1 MSKATFNI
9 LGDIVA
15 NDGERWYE
23 SDVMPAMVIGWLAKQ
38 DGDIEI
44 NINSNGGDVA
54 GGLAIANAIK
64 AYSKGKK
71 TCNVL
76 GVAASM
82 ASVIACAGDEL
93 KMGQG
98 AFLMVHNPWTVT
110 MGNAEELRKDADT
123 LDKMRDSILSFYQ
136 SKAYGKT
143 ADDLKALMDAETWL
157 NAEEAREA
165 GFLVDDYAGEF
176 KAAASL
182 TRRAFAKAPDAAKA
196 FVEFHDRKPEAPK
209 AETPAEPPKAEA
221 PETPAEAPAQPEAS
235 GSQPTPPAQPETVE
249 RPSERSEAEGAKDA
263 SSTNWEARF
272 KGLSQK
278 FNDLQKKSVEMLAA
292 AEEQHKAA
300 LAARDAENAAL
311 KTQLEQGAKD
321 LADAN
326 AKVSELSAKLEENAK
341 ALQKATDDLAQTR
354 DSLKASEDKV
364 QHLEATRDAL
374 TAGVLTPPAV
384 GTSYADQMKAAKT
397 PEEREALRAKKRAGK
412 IK

>member
-1 MSKATFNI
+1 MSATFNL

-15 NDGERWYE
+15 NDAERWFE
-23 SDVMPAMVIGWLAKQ
+23 SDIVPGMVIGWLAKQ

-157 NAEEAREA
+157 SAEEAREA
-165 GFLVDDYAGEF
+165 GFLVDDYAGEM

-196 FVEFHDRKPEAPK
+196 LVEFHDRKPEAPK
-209 AETPAEPPKAEA
+209 AEAPAEAPAEP
-221 PETPAEAPAQPEAS
+221 PAQPEAS
-235 GSQPTPPAQPETVE
+235 DAQPPPPA
-249 RPSERSEAEGAKDA
+249 D
-263 SSTNWEARF
+263 NWEARF

-278 FNDLQKKSVEMLAA
+278 FNDLQKKSAASLAEI
-292 AEEQHKAA
+292 EEQHKTA
-300 LAARDAENAAL
+300 LAAKDAEITSF

-341 ALQKATDDLAQTR
+341 ALQKATDDLAAVR

-364 QHLEATRDAL
+364 QHLESTRDAL
-374 TAGVLTPPAV
+374 TAGVLTPPSEA
-384 GTSYADQMKAAKT
+384 GYAAKMKAAKT
-397 PEEREALRAKKRAGK
+397 PEEREALRAQKRAGK

>member
-1 MSKATFNI
+1 MSATFNL

-15 NDGERWYE
+15 NDAERWFE
-23 SDVMPAMVIGWLAKQ
+23 SDIVPGMVIGWLAKQ

-157 NAEEAREA
+157 SAEEAREA
-165 GFLVDDYAGEF
+165 GFLVDDYAGEM

-196 FVEFHDRKPEAPK
+196 LVEFHNRKPEAPK
-209 AETPAEPPKAEA
+209 AE
-221 PETPAEAPAQPEAS
+221 AQGNIASAS
-235 GSQPTPPAQPETVE
+235 GSSGVSEPKKLQNSETPSSESNTPA
-249 RPSERSEAEGAKDA
+249 AEG
-263 SSTNWEARF
+263 NWEARF

-278 FNDLQKKSVEMLAA
+278 FNDLQKKSAASLAEI
-292 AEEQHKAA
+292 EEQHKAA
-300 LAARDAENAAL
+300 LAAKDAEITSF

-326 AKVSELSAKLEENAK
+326 AKVSELSAKLEEGAK
-341 ALQKATDDLAQTR
+341 ALQKATDDLAATR
-354 DSLKASEDKV
+354 DSLTKAEDKV
-364 QHLEATRDAL
+364 KHLESTRDAL
-374 TAGVLTPPAV
+374 TAGVLTPPAA

>member
-1 MSKATFNI
+1 MSATFNL

-15 NDGERWYE
+15 NDAERWFE
-23 SDVMPAMVIGWLAKQ
+23 SDIVPGMVIGWLAKQ

-93 KMGQG
+93 TMGQG

-123 LDKMRDSILSFYQ
+123 LDKMRDSILAFYL
-136 SKAYGKT
+136 SKSYGKT
-143 ADDLKALMDAETWL
+143 AEDFKALMDAETWL
-157 NAEEAREA
+157 TADDARAA

-209 AETPAEPPKAEA
+209 NVNSDTSEVPANASTVEA
-221 PETPAEAPAQPEAS
+221 GEAS
-235 GSQPTPPAQPETVE
+235 GAVAGAATVGVSTPA
-249 RPSERSEAEGAKDA
+249 SEAPVD
-263 SSTNWEARF
+263 NWEKRF

-278 FNDLQKKSVEMLAA
+278 FNDLQKKSAASLAEI
-292 AEEQHKAA
+292 EEQHKAA

-311 KTQLEQGAKD
+311 KTQLEQSAKD

-341 ALQKATDDLAQTR
+341 ALQKATDDLAAVR

-374 TAGVLTPPAV
+374 TAGVLTPPAA
-384 GTSYADQMKAAKT
+384 GTSYADKMKSAKT
-397 PEEREALRAKKRAGK
+397 PEEREALRAQKRAGK

>member
-1 MSKATFNI
+1 MSATFNL

-15 NDGERWYE
+15 NDAERWFE
-23 SDVMPAMVIGWLAKQ
+23 SDIVPGMVIGWLAKQ

-123 LDKMRDSILSFYQ
+123 LDKIRDSILSFYQ

-157 NAEEAREA
+157 SAEEAREA
-165 GFLVDDYAGEF
+165 GFLVDDYAGEM

-196 FVEFHDRKPEAPK
+196 LVEFHDRKPEAPK
-209 AETPAEPPKAEA
+209 AEAPEAPVEA
-221 PETPAEAPAQPEAS
+221 PETPAEAPAEPPAQPEAS
-235 GSQPTPPAQPETVE
+235 DAQPTPPA
-249 RPSERSEAEGAKDA
+249 D
-263 SSTNWEARF
+263 NWEARF

-278 FNDLQKKSVEMLAA
+278 FNDLQKKSAASLAEI
-292 AEEQHKAA
+292 EEQHKAA
-300 LAARDAENAAL
+300 LAAKDAEITSF

-341 ALQKATDDLAQTR
+341 ALQKATDDLAAVR

-374 TAGVLTPPAV
+374 TAGVLTPPSEA
-384 GTSYADQMKAAKT
+384 GYAAKMKAAKT
-397 PEEREALRAKKRAGK
+397 PEEREALRAQKRAGK

>member
-1 MSKATFNI
+1 MSATFNL

-15 NDGERWYE
+15 NDAERWFE
-23 SDVMPAMVIGWLAKQ
+23 SDIVPGMVIGWLAKQ

-157 NAEEAREA
+157 SAEEAREA
-165 GFLVDDYAGEF
+165 GFLVDDYAGEM

-196 FVEFHDRKPEAPK
+196 LVEFHDRKPEAPK
-209 AETPAEPPKAEA
+209 AEAPAEAPVET
-221 PETPAEAPAQPEAS
+221 PETPAEAPAE
-235 GSQPTPPAQPETVE
+235 PPAQPEA
-249 RPSERSEAEGAKDA
+249 SDA
-263 SSTNWEARF
+263 QPPPPADNWEARF

-278 FNDLQKKSVEMLAA
+278 FNDLQKKSAASLAEI
-292 AEEQHKAA
+292 EEQHKTA
-300 LAARDAENAAL
+300 LAAKDAEITSF

-326 AKVSELSAKLEENAK
+326 AKVSELSAKLEEGAK
-341 ALQKATDDLAQTR
+341 ALQKATDDLAATR
-354 DSLKASEDKV
+354 DSLTKAEDKV
-364 QHLEATRDAL
+364 KHLESTRDAL
-374 TAGVLTPPAV
+374 TAGVLTPPAA
-384 GTSYADQMKAAKT
+384 GSSYADQMKAAKT

>member
-1 MSKATFNI
+1 MAKQFNI

-15 NDGERWYE
+15 NDGERWFE
-23 SDVMPAMVIGWLAKQ
+23 SDVVPGMVIGWLAKQ

-64 AYSKGKK
+64 AYTKGKK

-136 SKAYGKT
+136 SKAYGKS

-165 GFLVDDYAGEF
+165 GFLVDDYAGEM

-196 FVEFHDRKPEAPK
+196 LVEFH
-209 AETPAEPPKAEA
+209 AERPAGAVAGDSCLVIRDTNPDVPTNHEPPTTNHD
-221 PETPAEAPAQPEAS
+221 P
-235 GSQPTPPAQPETVE
+235 
-249 RPSERSEAEGAKDA
+249 D
-263 SSTNWEARF
+263 NWEARF
-272 KGLSQK
+272 KGLSAK
-278 FNDLQKKSVEMLAA
+278 FNDLQKKSAESLAA
-292 AEEQHKAA
+292 IEEQHKAA
-300 LAARDAENAAL
+300 LAARDAENASL

-326 AKVSELSAKLEENAK
+326 AKVSELSAKLEEGAK

-354 DSLKASEDKV
+354 DSLKTAEDKAK
-364 QHLEATRDAL
+364 HLEETRDAL
-374 TAGVLTPPAV
+374 TAGVLTPPAA
-384 GTSYADQMKAAKT
+384 GTSYADKMKLAKT
-397 PEEREALRAKKRAGK
+397 PEEREALRAQKRAGK

>member
-1 MSKATFNI
+1 MSKAKFNI

-15 NDGERWYE
+15 NDGKRWWE
-23 SDVMPAMVIGWLAKQ
+23 SDVVPGMVIGWLNKQ

-110 MGNAEELRKDADT
+110 MGYAEELRKDADT
-123 LDKMRDSILSFYQ
+123 LDKMRDSMLSFYQ
-136 SKAYGKT
+136 SKAYGKS

-157 NAEEAREA
+157 NADEARAA
-165 GFLVDDYAGEF
+165 GFLVDDYAGEM

-196 FVEFHDRKPEAPK
+196 FVEFHDRKPES
-209 AETPAEPPKAEA
+209 PA
-221 PETPAEAPAQPEAS
+221 
-235 GSQPTPPAQPETVE
+235 GPPA
-249 RPSERSEAEGAKDA
+249 D
-263 SSTNWEARF
+263 NWEARF

-292 AEEQHKAA
+292 AEEQQKAA
-300 LAARDAENAAL
+300 LAARDAENASL

-326 AKVSELSAKLEENAK
+326 AKVSALSAKLEEGAK

-354 DSLKASEDKV
+354 DSLTKAEEQVK
-364 QHLEATRDAL
+364 HLESTRDAL
-374 TAGVLTPPAV
+374 TAGVLTPPPE
-384 GTSYADQMKAAKT
+384 GTYAEQMEAAKT

>member
-1 MSKATFNI
+1 MSATFNL

-15 NDGERWYE
+15 NDAERWFE
-23 SDVMPAMVIGWLAKQ
+23 SDIVPGMVIGWLAKQ

-157 NAEEAREA
+157 SAEEAREA
-165 GFLVDDYAGEF
+165 GFLVDDYAGEM

-196 FVEFHDRKPEAPK
+196 LVEFHDRKPEAPK
-209 AETPAEPPKAEA
+209 AEAPEA
-221 PETPAEAPAQPEAS
+221 PVETPETPAEAPAEPPAQPEAS
-235 GSQPTPPAQPETVE
+235 AAQPTPPA
-249 RPSERSEAEGAKDA
+249 D
-263 SSTNWEARF
+263 NWESRF

-278 FNDLQKKSVEMLAA
+278 FNDLQKKSAASLAEI
-292 AEEQHKAA
+292 EEQHKTA
-300 LAARDAENAAL
+300 LAAKDAEITSF

-321 LADAN
+321 LAAAN
-326 AKVSELSAKLEENAK
+326 AKVSELSAKLEEGAK
-341 ALQKATDDLAQTR
+341 ALQKATDDLAATR
-354 DSLKASEDKV
+354 DSLTKAEEQVK
-364 QHLEATRDAL
+364 HLESTRDAL
-374 TAGVLTPPAV
+374 TAGVLTPPAA

>member
-1 MSKATFNI
+1 MSATFNI

-15 NDGERWYE
+15 NDSERWWE
-23 SDVMPAMVIGWLAKQ
+23 SDVVPGMVIGWLNKQ

-64 AYSKGKK
+64 AYTKGKK

-110 MGNAEELRKDADT
+110 KGNAEELRKDADT
-123 LDKMRDSILSFYQ
+123 LDKMRDSVLSFYQ
-136 SKAYGKT
+136 SKAYGKS

-157 NAEEAREA
+157 SADEAREA
-165 GFLVDDYAGEF
+165 GFLVDDYAGEM

-196 FVEFHDRKPEAPK
+196 LVEFHDRKPGQ
-209 AETPAEPPKAEA
+209 ETGTNATTQGGANGETAAVPSVPAV
-221 PETPAEAPAQPEAS
+221 AS
-235 GSQPTPPAQPETVE
+235 VPE
-249 RPSERSEAEGAKDA
+249 RP
-263 SSTNWEARF
+263 TNWEARF

-292 AEEQHKAA
+292 AEDQHKAA

-326 AKVSELSAKLEENAK
+326 AKVSELSAKLEEGAK
-341 ALQKATDDLAQTR
+341 ALQKATDDLAATR
-354 DSLKASEDKV
+354 DSLTKAEEQVK
-364 QHLEATRDAL
+364 HLESTRDAL
-374 TAGVLTPPAV
+374 TAGVLTPPSEA
-384 GTSYADQMKAAKT
+384 GYDAKMKAAKT
-397 PEEREALRAKKRAGK
+397 PEEREALRAQKRAGK

>member
-15 NDGERWYE
+15 NDGERWFE
-23 SDVMPAMVIGWLAKQ
+23 SDIVPGMVIGWLAKQ

-165 GFLVDDYAGEF
+165 GFLVDDYAGEM

-196 FVEFHDRKPEAPK
+196 LVEFHDRKPEAP
-209 AETPAEPPKAEA
+209 AEP
-221 PETPAEAPAQPEAS
+221 ETPAQPEAS
-235 GSQPTPPAQPETVE
+235 GSQPPP
-249 RPSERSEAEGAKDA
+249 PSEG
-263 SSTNWEARF
+263 NWEARF
-272 KGLSQK
+272 RGLSQK
-278 FNDLQKKSVEMLAA
+278 FNDLQEKSVKALAA
-292 AEEQHKAA
+292 AEEQQKAA

-311 KTQLEQGAKD
+311 KTQLEQGVKD

-341 ALQKATDDLAQTR
+341 ALQKATDDLAAVR

-374 TAGVLTPPAV
+374 TAGVLTPPSEA
-384 GTSYADQMKAAKT
+384 GYAAKMKAAKT
-397 PEEREALRAKKRAGK
+397 PEEREALRAAKRAGK

>member
-15 NDGERWYE
+15 NDGDRWFE

-38 DGDIEI
+38 DGNIEI

-64 AYSKGKK
+64 GYTKGKK

-136 SKAYGKT
+136 SKAYGKS

-157 NAEEAREA
+157 SADEAREA
-165 GFLVDDYAGEF
+165 GFLVDDYAGEM

-196 FVEFHDRKPEAPK
+196 LVEFHDRKPGA
-209 AETPAEPPKAEA
+209 PAEP
-221 PETPAEAPAQPEAS
+221 PAQPEAS
-235 GSQPTPPAQPETVE
+235 GSKPTP
-249 RPSERSEAEGAKDA
+249 DA
-263 SSTNWEARF
+263 DNWENRYR
-272 KGLSQK
+272 GLSQK
-278 FNDLQKKSVEMLAA
+278 FTDLEKKSVGMLAA

-326 AKVSELSAKLEENAK
+326 AKVSELSAKLEEGAK
-341 ALQKATDDLAQTR
+341 ALQKATDDLAATR
-354 DSLKASEDKV
+354 DSLTKAEEQVK
-364 QHLEATRDAL
+364 HLESTRDAL

-384 GTSYADQMKAAKT
+384 GGSYADKMKSAKT
-397 PEEREALRAKKRAGK
+397 PEEREALRAQKRAGK

>member
-15 NDGERWYE
+15 NDGERWWE
-23 SDVMPAMVIGWLAKQ
+23 SDVVPGMVIGWLNKQ

-136 SKAYGKT
+136 SKAYGKS

-157 NAEEAREA
+157 SAEEAREA
-165 GFLVDDYAGEF
+165 GFLVDDYAGEM

-196 FVEFHDRKPEAPK
+196 LVEFHDRKPEHAAPRATEPA
-209 AETPAEPPKAEA
+209 AE
-221 PETPAEAPAQPEAS
+221 
-235 GSQPTPPAQPETVE
+235 
-249 RPSERSEAEGAKDA
+249 
-263 SSTNWEARF
+263 NWEARF

-300 LAARDAENAAL
+300 LAALAAENASL
-311 KTQLEQGAKD
+311 KTQLEQSAKD

-341 ALQKATDDLAQTR
+341 ALQKATDDLAAVR

-374 TAGVLTPPAV
+374 TAGVLTPPAA
-384 GTSYADQMKAAKT
+384 GTSYADKMKSAKT
-397 PEEREALRAKKRAGK
+397 PEEREALRAQKRAGK

>member
-1 MSKATFNI
+1 MSATFNL

-15 NDGERWYE
+15 NDAERWFE
-23 SDVMPAMVIGWLAKQ
+23 SDIVPGMVIGWLAKQ

-64 AYSKGKK
+64 AYTKGKK

-157 NAEEAREA
+157 SAEEAREA
-165 GFLVDDYAGEF
+165 GFLVDDYAGEM

-196 FVEFHDRKPEAPK
+196 LVEFHDRKPEAPK
-209 AETPAEPPKAEA
+209 AETPEI
-221 PETPAEAPAQPEAS
+221 PAQPEAS
-235 GSQPTPPAQPETVE
+235 GSQPTPPAQPETAE
-249 RPSERSEAEGAKDA
+249 RPSERSEAQGAKDA

-292 AEEQHKAA
+292 TEEQHKAA

-311 KTQLEQGAKD
+311 KTQLEQSAKD

-326 AKVSELSAKLEENAK
+326 AKASELSAKLEENAK
-341 ALQKATDDLAQTR
+341 ALQKATDDLAAVR

-374 TAGVLTPPAV
+374 TAGVLTPPSEA
-384 GTSYADQMKAAKT
+384 GYAAKMKAAKT
-397 PEEREALRAKKRAGK
+397 PEEREALRAQKRAGK

>member
-1 MSKATFNI
+1 MSATFNL

-15 NDGERWYE
+15 NDAERWFE
-23 SDVMPAMVIGWLAKQ
+23 SDIVPGMVIGWLAKQ

-157 NAEEAREA
+157 SAEEAREA
-165 GFLVDDYAGEF
+165 GFLVDDYAGEM

-196 FVEFHDRKPEAPK
+196 LVEFHDRKPEAPK
-209 AETPAEPPKAEA
+209 AEAPEAPVEA
-221 PETPAEAPAQPEAS
+221 PETHAEAPAEPPAQPEAS
-235 GSQPTPPAQPETVE
+235 DAQPTPPA
-249 RPSERSEAEGAKDA
+249 D
-263 SSTNWEARF
+263 NWEARF

-278 FNDLQKKSVEMLAA
+278 FNDLQKKSAASLAEI
-292 AEEQHKAA
+292 EEQHKAA
-300 LAARDAENAAL
+300 LAAKDAEITSF

-341 ALQKATDDLAQTR
+341 ALQKATDDLAQVR

-364 QHLEATRDAL
+364 KHLETTRDAL
-374 TAGVLTPPAV
+374 TAGVLTPPAA
-384 GTSYADQMKAAKT
+384 GTSYADKMKSAKT
-397 PEEREALRAKKRAGK
+397 PEEREALRAQKRAGK

>member
-1 MSKATFNI
+1 MSKPTFNI

-15 NDGERWYE
+15 NDGERWWE
-23 SDVMPAMVIGWLAKQ
+23 SDVVPGMVVGWLAKQ
-38 DGDIEI
+38 EGDIEI

-64 AYSKGKK
+64 GYAKGKK

-93 KMGQG
+93 KMGEG

-110 MGNAEELRKDADT
+110 MGNAEDLRKDADT
-123 LDKMRDSILSFYQ
+123 LDKMRDSILAFYQ
-136 SKAYGKT
+136 SKAPGKT

-157 NAEEAREA
+157 NPADAAAQGFAVEA
-165 GFLVDDYAGEF
+165 YAGEF

-196 FVEFHDRKPEAPK
+196 LVEFHDRKPDTPEPS
-209 AETPAEPPKAEA
+209 AE
-221 PETPAEAPAQPEAS
+221 
-235 GSQPTPPAQPETVE
+235 
-249 RPSERSEAEGAKDA
+249 
-263 SSTNWEARF
+263 NWEARF

-278 FNDLQKKSVEMLAA
+278 FNDLQKKSVAALAA
-292 AEEQHKAA
+292 AEEQHKTA
-300 LAARDAENAAL
+300 LAAKDAENAAL

-341 ALQKATDDLAQTR
+341 ALQKATDDLAATR
-354 DSLKASEDKV
+354 DSLTKAEEQVK
-364 QHLEATRDAL
+364 HLESTRDLL
-374 TAGVLTPPAV
+374 TAGVLTPPSEA
-384 GTSYADQMKAAKT
+384 GYAEKLKAAKT
-397 PEEREALRAKKRAGK
+397 PEEREALRAAKRAGK

>member
-9 LGDIVA
+9 LGDI
-15 NDGERWYE
+15 
-23 SDVMPAMVIGWLAKQ
+23 Q
-38 DGDIEI
+38 TGDIEI

-64 AYSKGKK
+64 AYGKGKK

-93 KMGQG
+93 TMGQG

-110 MGNAEELRKDADT
+110 MGNAEELRKDADV

-209 AETPAEPPKAEA
+209 AENVNSDTSEVSANASTAEAGEASGAVAGAATVGVSTPAP
-221 PETPAEAPAQPEAS
+221 EAPAQPEAS
-235 GSQPTPPAQPETVE
+235 GSQPTPPA
-249 RPSERSEAEGAKDA
+249 EG
-263 SSTNWEARF
+263 NWEARF

-341 ALQKATDDLAQTR
+341 ALQKATDDLAAVR

-374 TAGVLTPPAV
+374 TAGVLTPPSEA
-384 GTSYADQMKAAKT
+384 GYAAKMKAAKT
-397 PEEREALRAKKRAGK
+397 PEEREALRAAKRAGK

>member
-15 NDGERWYE
+15 NDGERWWE
-23 SDVMPAMVIGWLAKQ
+23 SDVVPGMVIGWLNKQ

-64 AYSKGKK
+64 AYSRGKK

-82 ASVIACAGDEL
+82 ASVVACAGDEL

-136 SKAYGKT
+136 SKAYGKS

-157 NAEEAREA
+157 SAEEAREA
-165 GFLVDDYAGEF
+165 GFLVDDYAGEM

-196 FVEFHDRKPEAPK
+196 LVEFHDRKPEAPK
-209 AETPAEPPKAEA
+209 PPAP
-221 PETPAEAPAQPEAS
+221 PEAS
-235 GSQPTPPAQPETVE
+235 GSQPTPPAQPETAE

-263 SSTNWEARF
+263 SPANWEARF

-292 AEEQHKAA
+292 AEEQHKAT

-311 KTQLEQGAKD
+311 KTQLEQGVKD

-341 ALQKATDDLAQTR
+341 ALQKATDDLAAVR

-374 TAGVLTPPAV
+374 TAGVLTPPPEA
-384 GTSYADQMKAAKT
+384 GYAAKMKAAKT
-397 PEEREALRAKKRAGK
+397 PEEREALRAAKRAGK

>member
-1 MSKATFNI
+1 MSKPTFNI

-15 NDGERWYE
+15 NDGERWWE
-23 SDVMPAMVIGWLAKQ
+23 SDVVPGMVIGWLNKQ
-38 DGDIEI
+38 TGDIEI
-44 NINSNGGDVA
+44 NINSNGGNIA

-136 SKAYGKT
+136 SKSTKSAEE
-143 ADDLKALMDAETWL
+143 LKALMDAETWISRD
-157 NAEEAREA
+157 EANDF
-165 GFLVDDYAGEF
+165 GFEVLDYAGEL

-182 TRRAFAKAPDAAKA
+182 TRRAFDKAPAAAKA
-196 FVEFHDRKPEAPK
+196 LVEFHDRKPINSD
-209 AETPAEPPKAEA
+209 T
-221 PETPAEAPAQPEAS
+221 
-235 GSQPTPPAQPETVE
+235 
-249 RPSERSEAEGAKDA
+249 SEVFANATTAKSAEGAPKNTPPENPSRTVEPGKA
-263 SSTNWEARF
+263 SGAVAGATTVGVPTDNWEARF

-278 FNDLQKKSVEMLAA
+278 FNDLQKKGVEMLAA
-292 AEEQHKAA
+292 AEKKYADDI
-300 LAARDAENAAL
+300 AARDAENATL
-311 KTQLEQGAKD
+311 KTQLETSAKD
-321 LADAN
+321 LANAN

-341 ALQKATDDLAQTR
+341 ALQKATDDLAATR
-354 DSLKASEDKV
+354 DSLTKAEEQVK
-364 QHLEATRDAL
+364 HLESTRDLL
-374 TAGVLTPPAV
+374 TAGVLTPPDA
-384 GTSYADQMKAAKT
+384 GSSYAEQMKAAKT

>member
-1 MSKATFNI
+1 MSATFNL

-15 NDGERWYE
+15 NDAERWFE
-23 SDVMPAMVIGWLAKQ
+23 SDIVPGMVIGWLAKQ

-157 NAEEAREA
+157 SAEEAREA
-165 GFLVDDYAGEF
+165 GFLVDDYAGEM

-196 FVEFHDRKPEAPK
+196 LVEFHDRKPEAPK
-209 AETPAEPPKAEA
+209 AEAPEAPEAPAEAPVET
-221 PETPAEAPAQPEAS
+221 PETPAEAPAEPPAQPEAS
-235 GSQPTPPAQPETVE
+235 DAQPTPPA
-249 RPSERSEAEGAKDA
+249 D
-263 SSTNWEARF
+263 NWEARF

-278 FNDLQKKSVEMLAA
+278 FNDLQKKSAASLAEI
-292 AEEQHKAA
+292 EEQHKAA
-300 LAARDAENAAL
+300 LAAKDAEITSF

-326 AKVSELSAKLEENAK
+326 AKVSELSAKLEEGAK
-341 ALQKATDDLAQTR
+341 ALQKATDDLAATR
-354 DSLKASEDKV
+354 DSLTKAEDKV
-364 QHLEATRDAL
+364 KHLESTRDAL
-374 TAGVLTPPAV
+374 TAGVLTPPAA

>member
-15 NDGERWYE
+15 NDGERWWE
-23 SDVMPAMVIGWLAKQ
+23 SDVVPGMVIGWLNKQ
-38 DGDIEI
+38 TGDIEI

-93 KMGQG
+93 TMGQG

-136 SKAYGKT
+136 SKSTKT
-143 ADDLKALMDAETWL
+143 AEELKEIMDAETWISR
-157 NAEEAREA
+157 EEANDY
-165 GFLVDDYAGEF
+165 GFDVLDYAGEF

-182 TRRAFAKAPDAAKA
+182 TRRTFAKAPDAAKA
-196 FVEFHDRKPEAPK
+196 LIEFHDRKPEPSA
-209 AETPAEPPKAEA
+209 
-221 PETPAEAPAQPEAS
+221 
-235 GSQPTPPAQPETVE
+235 PPA
-249 RPSERSEAEGAKDA
+249 AE
-263 SSTNWEARF
+263 NWEARF

-292 AEEQHKAA
+292 AEAQHRDA
-300 LAARDAENAAL
+300 LAARDAENASL
-311 KTQLEQGAKD
+311 KSQLETSAKD

-326 AKVSELSAKLEENAK
+326 AKVSELSARLDESNA
-341 ALQKATDDLAQTR
+341 ALRKATDDLAQTR
-354 DSLKASEDKV
+354 DSLTKAEDKAAE
-364 QHLEATRDAL
+364 LEKTRDLL
-374 TAGVLTPPAV
+374 TAGVLTP
-384 GTSYADQMKAAKT
+384 GTEASYAEQMSAAKT
-397 PEEREALRAKKRAGK
+397 PEQREALRAKKRAGK

>member
-1 MSKATFNI
+1 MSKPTFNI

-15 NDGERWYE
+15 NDGDRWFE
-23 SDVMPAMVIGWLAKQ
+23 SDVMPAMVIGWLNKQ

-136 SKAYGKT
+136 SKAYGKS

-165 GFLVDDYAGEF
+165 GFLVDDYAGEM

-196 FVEFHDRKPEAPK
+196 LVEFHDRKPENVNSDTSEVSANAPTAKSAEGAPK
-209 AETPAEPPKAEA
+209 NTP
-221 PETPAEAPAQPEAS
+221 PEKPSKTVGAGEAS
-235 GSQPTPPAQPETVE
+235 GAVAGAATVGVPT
-249 RPSERSEAEGAKDA
+249 D
-263 SSTNWEARF
+263 NWEARF

-278 FNDLQKKSVEMLAA
+278 FNDLQKKGVEMLAA
-292 AEEQHKAA
+292 AEKKHADDI
-300 LAARDAENAAL
+300 AARDAENANL
-311 KTQLEQGAKD
+311 KTQLETSAKD
-321 LADAN
+321 LADAK
-326 AKVSELSAKLEENAK
+326 AKVSELSAKLEEQTQ
-341 ALQKATDDLAQTR
+341 ALQKATADLAQTR
-354 DSLKASEDKV
+354 DSLKAAEDKAAK
-364 QHLEATRDAL
+364 LEATRDAL
-374 TAGVLTPPAV
+374 TAGVLTPPAA
-384 GTSYADQMKAAKT
+384 GTYAEQMKAAKT

>member
-1 MSKATFNI
+1 MSEATFNI

-15 NDGERWYE
+15 NDSERWYE
-23 SDVMPAMVIGWLAKQ
+23 SDVIPAMVIGWLAKQ
-38 DGDIEI
+38 EGDIEI

-64 AYSKGKK
+64 AYGKGKK

-136 SKAYGKT
+136 SKVSGKT
-143 ADDLKALMDAETWL
+143 VDDLKALMDAETWL
-157 NAEEAREA
+157 TADDARAA
-165 GFLVDDYAGEF
+165 GFMAGDYAGEM

-182 TRRAFAKAPDAAKA
+182 TRRAFDKAPDAARA
-196 FVEFHDRKPEAPK
+196 FVEFH
-209 AETPAEPPKAEA
+209 AER
-221 PETPAEAPAQPEAS
+221 PAQELA
-235 GSQPTPPAQPETVE
+235 GNVQQ
-249 RPSERSEAEGAKDA
+249 GAAD
-263 SSTNWEARF
+263 NWEARF

-278 FNDLQKKSVEMLAA
+278 FNDLQKKSISMIAA
-292 AEEQHKAA
+292 AEEQQKAA

-321 LADAN
+321 LADAH
-326 AKVSELSAKLEENAK
+326 AKISELSAKLEEHAK
-341 ALQKATDDLAQTR
+341 ALQKATDDLAATR
-354 DSLKASEDKV
+354 DSLTKAEEQVK
-364 QHLEATRDAL
+364 HLESTRDVL
-374 TAGVLTPPAV
+374 TAGVLTPPSEA
-384 GTSYADQMKAAKT
+384 GYSAKMKAAKT
-397 PEEREALRAKKRAGK
+397 PEEREALRAAKRAGK